1 MEFNIKMPQEI
12 RLTKKHIFALIAIA
26 LLIFGYEKMGSETLT
41 LHAYYPSPVG
51 IYTRLVSLNKAAFAR
66 EKGDVTI
73 GANNA
78 ATRPDGRLGIGTS
91 LPQAKLDVRGNTDID
106 GLFRARGTSSFDG
119 NINAGGNISSGG
131 YVKLGTPATCD
142 ASAVGAIRYLAS
154 TGIQYCENKIM
165 EILEKILGNGARVKI
180 MRLFLL
186 NRGKGFTNK
195 EWVLKIAEQLKFPL
209 EKIHLGEYPPRY
221 PYRPLASD
229 QPYLVLDSSKAKR
242 ILGWQQ
248 TVLPEEGLKRTIDY
262 WKRNLHKSEDLLK
275 KIKGILDEYE
285 NSDGFSDKRI

>member
-154 TGIQYCENKIM
+154 TGIQYCENNTWNTPSGTAAPPTSSPTSPPTPVAVGGCTYTGYVAAQYTGCTIWGYGTC
-165 EILEKILGNGARVKI
+165 INIDGY
-180 MRLFLL
+180 
-186 NRGKGFTNK
+186 GFAYACGCAQGTMQCDF
-195 EWVLKIAEQLKFPL
+195 WVCTCMQ
-209 EKIHLGEYPPRY
+209 
-221 PYRPLASD
+221 
-229 QPYLVLDSSKAKR
+229 
-242 ILGWQQ
+242 
-248 TVLPEEGLKRTIDY
+248 
-262 WKRNLHKSEDLLK
+262 
-275 KIKGILDEYE
+275 
-285 NSDGFSDKRI
+285 